1 MEITIRQFVVAM
13 ETYGAKRMRDIR
25 SPKSHLNVPAFK
37 VGKFEFLHSGS
48 DYIFPYR
55 RKIPEEIVKQAI
67 QECGEEH
74 ISWNQIVHSIEGML
88 TLAAM
93 IDDKYS
99 KDSVDRMLNEIYKK
113 LLSEMDIYSSLEFPF
128 HNAQSPK
135 MKELCNLLAVFC
147 KVVNPFESGMKLKD
161 PIDYLNL
168 IERISCEDNTRL
180 CLSTETESVCTLF
193 IKDKSGWMY
202 HSKCSNE
209 KNHNKGGIVIEH
221 NYNDGTNQEFPLDE
235 TVLLSY
241 ESNEETQEFVLEIS
255 LKTGLAWENYEEE
268 KAMPVTNEQIEMVID
283 CLKISIEQ
291 IRQNIVDYM
300 VSDV

>member
-1 MEITIRQFVVAM
+1 MEITIRQFVIAM
-13 ETYGAKRMRDIR
+13 ETYGAKKMPDIK
-25 SPKSHLNVPAFK
+25 SPRTHCIVPVFR
-37 VGKFEFLHSGS
+37 VGEFEFLHSGS
-48 DYIFPYR
+48 DYVVPYM
-55 RKIPEEIVKQAI
+55 RKIPDEIIQRAI

-74 ISWNQIVHSIEGML
+74 ISEYQLVFSIKGML

-93 IDDKYS
+93 IDNKYS
-99 KDSVDRMLNEIYKK
+99 KDSVDGMINKTYQK

-128 HNAQSPK
+128 QNAQSPK
-135 MKELCNLLAVFC
+135 MEELCNLLTVFC

-180 CLSTETESVCTLF
+180 CLSTETESACTLL

-202 HSKCSNE
+202 HGKCSNE

-268 KAMPVTNEQIEMVID
+268 KAMPVTEGQIQMVID

-291 IRQNIVDYM
+291 IRQNIVRYM